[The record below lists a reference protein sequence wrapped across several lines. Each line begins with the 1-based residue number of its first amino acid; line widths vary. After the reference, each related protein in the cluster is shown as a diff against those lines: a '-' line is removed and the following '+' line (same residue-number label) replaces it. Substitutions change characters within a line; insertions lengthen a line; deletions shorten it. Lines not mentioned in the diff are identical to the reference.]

1 MVSVSGFSQNSNCD
15 FQFTDSGGATG
26 NYSAGSDFTYTICPN
41 IFGDVITV
49 TFTEFN
55 VEAGFDGLYVY
66 DGNSINSPQIASSNP
81 AFNVPGG
88 LAGAFWGN
96 TIPGPFTSSPGNGCL
111 TFRFKSGSSVEQSGW
126 IANVSC
132 APPIVTTGFHLNAF
146 LDSNNNGIKEND
158 ENYFTLG
165 QFNYEL
171 IGVSDGGIITPIGF
185 YNFFENN
192 SSNNYNFGYTIN
204 PQYSG
209 IYSVSVPNYTNI
221 NIGNNVG
228 LVPVNFPITSNN
240 NYNDLEISLSPYI
253 NPRAGFNYSN
263 RIKFTNNGNQTIAN
277 GNLTFTNSPENTIV
291 STSETVTTT
300 STGFTYNFNNLAP
313 FESRYINVVLSVPS
327 IPTVSIG
334 QLLTNSATISTN
346 VTEYTLN
353 NNETSNTQEV
363 IAAYDPNDI
372 TESHGEKIVFSTFN
386 PNEYLTY
393 TIRFENTGTAPATD
407 VTVTNALDAM
417 IDESSVL
424 MVDSS
429 NNYIL
434 NKVGTNLSWQFDNI
448 ELPVSIEN
456 TNVGKGYITYKA
468 KLKPG
473 YAVGTII
480 PNQAKIYFDTNPAID
495 TNTFNTEFVSNL
507 SNTIFLSNN
516 TNFVLYPIPSNDN
529 LNILNRNKIEILE
542 ANIYNQLGQ
551 LLHVI
556 KNPNDNLN
564 ISNLQSGNYIVS
576 LVTLKEVFNYIFVKE

>member
-1 MVSVSGFSQNSNCD
+1 MVTVSGFSQNSNCD

-26 NYSAGSDFTYTICPN
+26 NYSSSSSITYLICPLN
-41 IFGDVITV
+41 FGDVITV

-66 DGNSINSPQIASSNP
+66 DGNSSNSPQIASSNP
-81 AFNVPGG
+81 AGNVPGG

-96 TIPGPFTSSPGNGCL
+96 TLPGPFTASPGYGCL
-111 TFRFKSGSSVEQSGW
+111 TFVFKSDSSGQQSGW

-132 APPIVTTGFHLNAF
+132 APPIVATGFHLNAF
-146 LDSNNNGIKEND
+146 LDSNNNGSKEND
-158 ENYFTLG
+158 ESYFTLG

-171 IGVSDGGIITPIGF
+171 IGVTDGSIFTPEGF
-185 YNFFENN
+185 YNFFEDN

-204 PQYSG
+204 PQYNE
-209 IYSVSVPNYTNI
+209 IYSVSVPDYTNV
-221 NIGNNVG
+221 NTGNSVG
-228 LVPVNFPITSNN
+228 LVPVNFPITSNS
-240 NYNDLEISLSPYI
+240 NYNDLEISLIPYI

-277 GNLTFTNSPENTIV
+277 GNLTFTNSPENTII

-313 FESRYINVVLSVPS
+313 FESRYINVVMFVPS

-346 VTEYTLN
+346 DNEISLV
-353 NNETSNTQEV
+353 NNETSNTQE
-363 IAAYDPNDI
+363 IFAAYDPNDI

-424 MVDSS
+424 MVNSS
-429 NNYIL
+429 NSYSL
-434 NKVGTNLSWQFDNI
+434 NRVGSNLSWKFDNI

-456 TNVGKGYITYKA
+456 TTVGKGFITYKA

-473 YAVGTII
+473 FAVGTII

-495 TNTFNTEFVSNL
+495 TNIFTTEFVAAL
-507 SNTIFLSNN
+507 SNSDFTLNNNFTI
-516 TNFVLYPIPSNDN
+516 YPIPSRNE
-529 LNILNRNKIEILE
+529 LNINNKNNSILLS
-542 ANIYNQLGQ
+542 ATIYNQLGQ
-551 LLHVI
+551 LI
-556 KNPNDNLN
+556 NKIINPSTTLD
-564 ISNLQSGNYIVS
+564 ISNLETGSYI
-576 LVTLKEVFNYIFVKE
+576 LKLTSTQEVFNYIFVKQ